1 MSIGLGFLLGQ
12 GEIEPL
18 GSLKLLVGLVG
29 SFLVKLALLLEDG
42 VIGSLVKL
50 RSLLEQKMVEPLVNL
65 EKEFPWVDSPMFL
78 LQILNKE

>member
-1 MSIGLGFLLGQ
+1 
-12 GEIEPL
+12 
-18 GSLKLLVGLVG
+18 
-29 SFLVKLALLLEDG
+29 
-42 VIGSLVKL
+42 VIGSVVKL